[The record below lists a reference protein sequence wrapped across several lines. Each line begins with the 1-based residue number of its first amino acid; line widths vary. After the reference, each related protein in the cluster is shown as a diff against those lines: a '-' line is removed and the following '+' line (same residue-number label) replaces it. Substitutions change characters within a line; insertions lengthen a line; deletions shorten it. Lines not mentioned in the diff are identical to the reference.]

1 MNITAEKCTRVII
14 AALVG
19 IFITSCSADDRVFDL
34 ESYAAELEQ
43 WRSERLANLKGPTGY
58 LNLVGLYWLS
68 DGYTTI
74 GSAANNDI
82 VFPASATAYIGE
94 LQSGP
99 EGVKLVTASDAEV
112 RYEDVPVNSILIS
125 DDTTDSPVM
134 LTHGSLAWTIIK
146 RDGRFAL
153 RLRDFEHPAIAAFAP
168 IESYPIDPD
177 LRVTATLNLFDEP
190 KVMNVNTTIEGLGY
204 HPESPGSVSF
214 EIDGEPYKLEA
225 YASGDSLFFVFGD
238 ATSGRETY
246 PAGRFLYA
254 DVPGEDGK
262 TVLDFNRAYN
272 PPCAFNAFAT
282 CPVASPRNRM
292 QARVEAGEKY
302 DPDVH
307 SIPEG
312 YH

>member
-1 MNITAEKCTRVII
+1 MNITAEKTTGAVF
-14 AALVG
+14 AALLALLVS
-19 IFITSCSADDRVFDL
+19 SCSADEPAFDL
-34 ESYAAELEQ
+34 ETYTADLAQ
-43 WRSERLANLKGPTGY
+43 WRIERIANLKGPTGY

-82 VFPASATAYIGE
+82 VFPASAAAYIGE
-94 LQSGP
+94 MQSGP
-99 EGVKLVTASDAEV
+99 EGVRLVTASDAEV

-168 IESYPIDPD
+168 LESYPIDPD
-177 LRVTATLNLFDEP
+177 LRVTATLNLLDEP
-190 KVMNVNTTIEGLGY
+190 RVMNVNTTIEGLGY
-204 HPESPGSVSF
+204 HPQSPGNVAF
-214 EIDGEPYKLEA
+214 EIGGEAYELEA
-225 YASGDSLFFVFGD
+225 YESGDSLFFVFGD

-246 PAGRFLYA
+246 PAGRFPYA
-254 DVPGEDGK
+254 EVPGEDGE

-282 CPVASPRNRM
+282 CPVASPRNRLKT
-292 QARVEAGEKY
+292 RIEAGEKY
-302 DPDVH
+302 DPAVH
-307 SIPEG
+307 SIPDG